1 MYLQE
6 VALASYDIY
15 DLSGENPPNINNTYW
30 LALHYKLKSLQ
41 YAKFTDIICSCI
53 KQKKD
58 LKKLII

>member
-30 LALHYKLKSLQ
+30 LALHYKLKAVQ
-41 YAKFTDIICSCI
+41 YAKLQT
-53 KQKKD
+53 
-58 LKKLII
+58 